1 MGKVDKQLITRV
13 FFLGGK
19 GVNCANTERFC
30 PLARQ
35 PSQNVD
41 LEIGDEEDKV
51 IFIININLI
60 SNISRET

>member
-1 MGKVDKQLITRV
+1 MGKVDKLLITRG
-13 FFLGGK
+13 FLLGGK
-19 GVNCANTERFC
+19 GVICANTERFC

-41 LEIGDEEDKV
+41 LETGDRKDKE

-60 SNISRET
+60 TNISRET